1 MRARARIRKR
11 ARDRKPLPDL
21 RQWREAA
28 AIPEAQD
35 LAGYTLDSR
44 YQLGAIIARG
54 GFASVLQGR
63 DLQQNGRRCAVKVFR
78 RELLDQDSLLR
89 RFEEEVSALEK
100 LKHANIVH
108 IYGHGSTPEGVP
120 YLVMEYIEGQ
130 TLRELIQ
137 AGPLPARRTAGFL
150 RQTGAALAAIHEQGI
165 YHRDLKPENIMIRS
179 EAPADEDLV
188 LIDFSIAIVKDPK
201 QSLRALSRAAGT
213 VDYMAPEH
221 SIGYADESTDI
232 YNLAKLIVEM
242 LTGQRFSSLVAV
254 ASLDLPKRV
263 RVLLSGLTVKL
274 SNGSMD
280 LISNALEFHPASRS
294 RSAFIFANSIANDL
308 ESVAET

>member
-1 MRARARIRKR
+1 
-11 ARDRKPLPDL
+11 
-21 RQWREAA
+21 
-28 AIPEAQD
+28 
-35 LAGYTLDSR
+35 
-44 YQLGAIIARG
+44 
-54 GFASVLQGR
+54 
-63 DLQQNGRRCAVKVFR
+63 
-78 RELLDQDSLLR
+78 
-89 RFEEEVSALEK
+89 
-100 LKHANIVH
+100 
-108 IYGHGSTPEGVP
+108 
-120 YLVMEYIEGQ
+120 
-130 TLRELIQ
+130 
-137 AGPLPARRTAGFL
+137 
-150 RQTGAALAAIHEQGI
+150 
-165 YHRDLKPENIMIRS
+165 MIRS